1 MINFLIDESYIKAFG
16 VIMRQKKGIIMGGRI
31 SGWISDC
38 SLMVDEF
45 KYVKK
50 LEKDGRAED
59 VAKFKGFSRYRDD
72 CTVINMSNFM
82 DIAKEMYPPSLEL
95 TQENEDFTM
104 ANVLDMKAK
113 IVDGRFE
120 TATYCKTD
128 DFSFKVISLPF
139 LESNLSSRVCY
150 LVFFSQILRYV
161 RLTTNLIDF
170 ENRVSK
176 LAHSLIDRGYKRN
189 LLRHEFC
196 RVVDK
201 YRTEFEKWTIPVNS
215 SDWLNT
221 IIGQS

>member
-1 MINFLIDESYIKAFG
+1 
-16 VIMRQKKGIIMGGRI
+16 
-31 SGWISDC
+31 
-38 SLMVDEF
+38 
-45 KYVKK
+45 
-50 LEKDGRAED
+50 
-59 VAKFKGFSRYRDD
+59 
-72 CTVINMSNFM
+72 M

-128 DFSFKVISLPF
+128 DFSFRVISLPF

-150 LVFFSQILRYV
+150 LVFFSQILRYA

-170 ENRVSK
+170 ENRVNK
-176 LAHSLIDRGYKRN
+176 LAQSLIDRGYRRN
-189 LLRHEFC
+189 LLRREFC

-221 IIGQS
+221 IIRQS